1 MTILVVV
8 VSGPKKDRCNNRDH
22 DDQGVHVESM
32 NVDAPKRPVLRLQS
46 RQIRSGEP
54 LGRCCVLTVEYDHD
68 HSLGSIRWA

>member
-8 VSGPKKDRCNNRDH
+8 VSGPKKDRYNDRDD

-32 NVDAPKRPVLRLQS
+32 NAGAPEGPVLRLYS
-46 RQIRSGEP
+46 RQKRSGEP
-54 LGRCCVLTVEYDHD
+54 SGRCCVLTVEYDHN